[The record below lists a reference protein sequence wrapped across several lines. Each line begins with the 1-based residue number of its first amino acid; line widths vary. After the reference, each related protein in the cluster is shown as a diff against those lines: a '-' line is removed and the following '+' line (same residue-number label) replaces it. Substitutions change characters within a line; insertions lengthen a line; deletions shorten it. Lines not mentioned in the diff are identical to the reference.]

1 VALVLPLNE
10 PEPLIA
16 FALQQ
21 SDPLLRDG
29 GRSGNFASEG
39 FGRALEF
46 YVSLFRRGFCPTQ
59 GSAQIANLWDEFGR
73 GNFAFFVS
81 GPWQLGELRRRLP
94 KTLEGRW
101 STAPL
106 PGARGPGTSL
116 ALGSS
121 LVVFEASPHKQAAWQ
136 LIEYLAL
143 PEVQQRF
150 YELTGDLPPRRESWQ
165 GPPLAADRE
174 ADAFRRQLE
183 QVEPAPQVP
192 EWERIASEMAH
203 VAERA
208 ARGLDSV
215 EAAQHEL
222 DVKTNRI
229 LEKRRW
235 LLERG
240 ALP

>member
-1 VALVLPLNE
+1 MSGSTSRTSARAREVSRSAGPVVGIAAKTTVLPSAEVCGSLTE
-10 PEPLIA
+10 AMRGTERI
-16 FALQQ
+16 
-21 SDPLLRDG
+21 S
-29 GRSGNFASEG
+29 SAS
-39 FGRALEF
+39 
-46 YVSLFRRGFCPTQ
+46 
-59 GSAQIANLWDEFGR
+59 
-73 GNFAFFVS
+73 
-81 GPWQLGELRRRLP
+81 
-94 KTLEGRW
+94 
-101 STAPL
+101 
-106 PGARGPGTSL
+106 PGTSL